1 MSFAKM
7 KEERGNTPN
16 VIIANARGNEFHV
29 LSFPMENVIIYS
41 EKEIN
46 ILTSVLIWLGH
57 IAIKLT

>member
-1 MSFAKM
+1 M

-41 EKEIN
+41 EKEID